1 MSDIRY
7 DSFAQSDGSI
17 GEEHETEAA
26 NEQQK
31 QQQVQQQT
39 QAQHASTDATRMKRQ
54 QMLRMRQAAARRRA
68 GLQLSA
74 RFAAA
79 RAAAERTRGS
89 RAQKLLSHLKP
100 RKEAAHGEGKAH
112 GQGQPH
118 EAHYG
123 QHAHGHQHVHAHAH
137 GSQDPNVPQHGIQR
151 LDRDGNQ
158 NGGRQQQQQQEDE
171 RPPVVKV
178 KVSNRISPSAIR
190 SDMRQIANSL
200 VDEPLKL
207 ETETRLAWTRRCV
220 DFGSGLAHDPST
232 KVTSEVLGS
241 SLDLIGARARH
252 PILRDATRQTGLLG
266 VKHQLQSVLDEP
278 GQPRTSHGSLS
289 ERQQDLNVL
298 RPLLVLS
305 FEHPSTPRQLPHKAN
320 RLKTLLLT
328 VGPRG
333 AQPPKATLSGKTE
346 PAMKTTPRD
355 KEHDDASQNH

>member
-1 MSDIRY
+1 MNDIRY
-7 DSFAQSDGSI
+7 DSFVQGDGSI
-17 GEEHETEAA
+17 GEEHEAEAR
-26 NEQQK
+26 NEQQ
-31 QQQVQQQT
+31 QQIQQQT
-39 QAQHASTDATRMKRQ
+39 QAQHAATDATRMKRQ

-79 RAAAERTRGS
+79 RAAAERSRGS
-89 RAQKLLSHLKP
+89 RALKLLSQLKP
-100 RKEAAHGEGKAH
+100 RKEAAHGEGAAHAQGKAH
-112 GQGQPH
+112 EAAPH
-118 EAHYG
+118 A
-123 QHAHGHQHVHAHAH
+123 QHALPHQHAHAH
-137 GSQDPNVPQHGIQR
+137 TPHNPNVPQHGIER
-151 LDRDGNQ
+151 LDRDSNQ
-158 NGGRQQQQQQEDE
+158 SGGRQQQQQQEDE
-171 RPPVVKV
+171 HPPIVVKV

-200 VDEPLKL
+200 TDEPMKL
-207 ETETRLAWTRRCV
+207 ETETRLAWTRRCL

-278 GQPRTSHGSLS
+278 GQQRTPQGSLS

-333 AQPPKATLSGKTE
+333 AQPAKAVLSGKTE
-346 PAMKTTPRD
+346 RAVKASSHD
-355 KEHDDASQNH
+355 KEHQDASQNP